1 MIVVSAQLTD
11 WRDTSARQAIE
22 LTEYFLANFS
32 VDVSR
37 VYAAGYSAGG
47 ETMSQAVSM
56 CPDLYAAYLH
66 GASQWDGDYAPIAEN
81 GTAVYIFMAEHDEY
95 YGSQRAWSAY
105 NSLHDAYEEAGW
117 SEEQIS
123 NVLQIQTP
131 NDEWF
136 AQRGVTS
143 NYHGGGNVVFGEYD
157 VLNWVLS
164 HTKEENES

>member
-1 MIVVSAQLTD
+1 MGKPKEQD
-11 WRDTSARQAIE
+11 
-22 LTEYFLANFS
+22 
-32 VDVSR
+32 
-37 VYAAGYSAGG
+37 
-47 ETMSQAVSM
+47 
-56 CPDLYAAYLH
+56 AAYLH

-105 NSLHDAYEEAGW
+105 NSLHDAYEEDGW

-136 AQRGVTS
+136 AQRGVTG
-143 NYHGGGNVVFGEYD
+143 NYHGGNVVFGEDD